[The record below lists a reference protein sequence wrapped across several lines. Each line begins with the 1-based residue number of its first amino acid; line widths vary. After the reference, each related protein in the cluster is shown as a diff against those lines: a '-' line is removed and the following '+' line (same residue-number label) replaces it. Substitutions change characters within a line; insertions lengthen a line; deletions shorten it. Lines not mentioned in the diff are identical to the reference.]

1 MVMLLVWFSVMW
13 IVWKVVGQGCYSS
26 WFYWWSCFSGV
37 RWMFD
42 WEGDFM
48 LEVLVVMLVWLLL
61 LTDSFL
67 MNYWYGI
74 TLLLLLV

>member
-1 MVMLLVWFSVMW
+1 MW
-13 IVWKVVGQGCYSS
+13 MVWKVVGQGCYWR

-48 LEVLVVMLVWLLL
+48 LEVLVVLMWLLL